1 MYPTEIIPQLD
12 KVSVTVALIVNVPF
26 PLAMVQLL
34 LLLPPLLSTEIK
46 RKPQNQMAINNS
58 IRDNKSNLQIVN
70 MKIGIN

>member
-26 PLAMVQLL
+26 PLAMVQL